1 MRIMLDFIE
10 VWGKI
15 WRSLSLVALIC
26 APFPILGCNLA
37 GGSRAILGGL
47 QKEVEVSHG
56 NERGELAQ
64 RPLSA
69 MTKSVMLENGT
80 EPPFNNAY
88 WNHFEKGFYL
98 DAISGALLFTSA
110 DKFPSKSGWPS
121 FTKPANA
128 GAVQEKPDDSF
139 GMQRTEIRSTSSGGH
154 LGHVFNDGPA
164 PGGLRYCIN
173 SAALRFVP
181 ASEGMAYFAG
191 GCFWGVEEYFRQVQ
205 GVLQVTSGYM
215 GGHTDD
221 PDYRKVCSGET
232 GHAETVRILFD
243 PELVTYKELLSRFFS
258 IHDPTTLNRQGAD
271 IGSQYR
277 SAIFYIG
284 DEQLEDAKDLIY
296 ILGKRKVFTDPIVTK
311 LEPAGQFF
319 EAEAYHQRYLQRNP
333 LGYCHVNIGKAKKPI
348 DPEFVD

>member
-10 VWGKI
+10 VWGKV

-154 LGHVFNDGPA
+154 LGHVFDVVLP
-164 PGGLRYCIN
+164 LE
-173 SAALRFVP
+173 AAILHKFCGVAFVP
-181 ASEGMAYFAG
+181 ASEGMALRWRLFL
-191 GCFWGVEEYFRQVQ
+191 GVEEYFRQVQ
-205 GVLQVTSGYM
+205 A
-215 GGHTDD
+215 
-221 PDYRKVCSGET
+221 C
-232 GHAETVRILFD
+232 
-243 PELVTYKELLSRFFS
+243 
-258 IHDPTTLNRQGAD
+258 
-271 IGSQYR
+271 
-277 SAIFYIG
+277 
-284 DEQLEDAKDLIY
+284 
-296 ILGKRKVFTDPIVTK
+296 
-311 LEPAGQFF
+311 
-319 EAEAYHQRYLQRNP
+319 
-333 LGYCHVNIGKAKKPI
+333 
-348 DPEFVD
+348 